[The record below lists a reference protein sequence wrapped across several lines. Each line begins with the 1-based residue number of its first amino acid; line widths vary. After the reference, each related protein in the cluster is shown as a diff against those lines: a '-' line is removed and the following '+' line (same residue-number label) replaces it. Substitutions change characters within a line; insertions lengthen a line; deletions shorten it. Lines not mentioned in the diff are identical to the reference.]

1 MSYLY
6 INENGANISVEES
19 YVKVA
24 YKDGLMKKIPIE
36 TLDSIQI
43 FSKANMT
50 TPCTIECMKREIV
63 VAYYSK
69 SGSYFGRLESTG
81 HINVERQRQQCR
93 LYNTDFSLNLGKKII
108 SAKIHNQKV
117 ILKRYL
123 RNSRKTLDE
132 EIKMLKIQEEKVCC
146 AKNVNQIMGYEGI
159 AARYYFQGLSQLIDK
174 QFAFTGRNRR
184 PPKDEFNSMI
194 SLGYSILMNEYYGK
208 IVAHGLNPYF
218 GFIHSDKERHPIL
231 VSDLIE
237 EWRAVIVDSLVM
249 SLINGHEILKEHF
262 AYGIDNPG
270 IYLTTDGMKIF
281 LNKYDKKIR
290 TEVKYYEDESS
301 MPFRRAMDIQI
312 GKLVHAIED
321 EDITLYE
328 PFKIR

>member
-1 MSYLY
+1 M
-6 INENGANISVEES
+6 
-19 YVKVA
+19 
-24 YKDGLMKKIPIE
+24 
-36 TLDSIQI
+36 
-43 FSKANMT
+43 
-50 TPCTIECMKREIV
+50 
-63 VAYYSK
+63 
-69 SGSYFGRLESTG
+69 
-81 HINVERQRQQCR
+81 
-93 LYNTDFSLNLGKKII
+93 LGKKII

-117 ILKRYL
+117 VLKRYL

-132 EIKMLKIQEEKVCC
+132 EIKMLKIQEEKVWC
-146 AKNVNQIMGYEGI
+146 AKSVNQIMGYEGI

-174 QFAFTGRNRR
+174 QFTFTGRNRR

-208 IVAHGLNPYF
+208 IVAYGLNPYF
-218 GFIHSDKERHPIL
+218 GFIHSDKERHPTL